1 MNMLR
6 FATNGSVGGTMAGR
20 QQIEDTPRKQFLR
33 QNGLQRDV
41 FANPVAEQEY
51 GFSSRP
57 DPVIHDDRQQG
68 RMADALADRERWI
81 HNLFP
86 NQYAPRADNTP
97 TQLAAGVNGHVI
109 EATAQPPLKP
119 TFSALSYFVDPLYA
133 HRSQGSI
140 FSDLRQPQ
148 HTFLFGRPGE
158 GKTTTRLALEA
169 HVRAQPQETLMVTY
183 EPGRVGPTVTLDD
196 HLSRLVCEV
205 AVDLFVQVVEQFAY
219 RSRPPGKQQTAGIL
233 WLLPFGGQPLARVL
247 DRLAHG
253 DELSPIWGFAD
264 LWRYLDRPVVRPVV
278 RTERLQEWL
287 KSLSMSL
294 QKAKPGTHPMPR
306 KRWRQAVGIVR
317 RWGFRQVY
325 VAVDGVDTWQRTPAD
340 MMAVLDELLEYAP
353 ELARQH
359 VYLRGF
365 LPLEL
370 RPAVEQTLTAGRLQA
385 DGWRTLLLRW
395 GDERLTA
402 LLFARLLA
410 GGGPA
415 LSIADLFEAEFTKE
429 IDSALIAAAKK
440 SPRRLLTSIDQ
451 LINVHVGHEPLE
463 RSITYDEW
471 DKALKR
477 TDSLLVTSTTS

>member
-6 FATNGSVGGTMAGR
+6 FATSGSVGGAVAGR
-20 QQIEDTPRKQFLR
+20 RQIEDTPRKQFLR
-33 QNGLQRDV
+33 RSGLQRDV
-41 FANPVAEQEY
+41 FAHPVAEQEY

-57 DPVIHDDRQQG
+57 DPVIHIEQG
-68 RMADALADRERWI
+68 HQARAADILADREQWI
-81 HNLFP
+81 RNLFP
-86 NQYAPRADNTP
+86 NQYALRPHQAP
-97 TQLAAGVNGHVI
+97 SPKAGVNGHVTETI
-109 EATAQPPLKP
+109 GQLPLKP

-133 HRSQGSI
+133 QRSHGSI
-140 FSDLRQPQ
+140 FSDLRRPQ
-148 HTFLFGRPGE
+148 HRFLFGRPGE

-169 HVRAQPQETLMVTY
+169 HVRAQPQETFIVTY
-183 EPGRVGPTVTLDD
+183 EPGGDGPALTLDD

-219 RSRPPGKQQTAGIL
+219 RSRPPGKQQTADIR

-253 DELSPIWGFAD
+253 DELSPIWGFAE

-278 RTERLQEWL
+278 RTERLRAWL
-287 KSLSMSL
+287 QSLYNQL
-294 QKAKPGTHPMPR
+294 ETTEPEPHLAPR
-306 KRWRQAVGIVR
+306 RRWRKALGVVR

-325 VAVDGVDTWQRTPAD
+325 VAVDGVDTWQRKPAD
-340 MMAVLDELLEYAP
+340 MMAVLDELLQYAP
-353 ELARQH
+353 ELTKQH

-370 RPAVEQTLTAGRLQA
+370 RPAVEQALAAGRLRA
-385 DGWRTLLLRW
+385 DQWCSLELRW

-410 GGGPA
+410 GGAPA
-415 LSIADLFEAEFTKE
+415 LSIADLFEAEFTEE
-429 IDSALIAAAKK
+429 IDAALIAAANK

-451 LINVHVGHEPLE
+451 LINVHVGREPAERPITSDEWQRALE
-463 RSITYDEW
+463 RT
-471 DKALKR
+471 R
-477 TDSLLVTSTTS
+477 SLLGE